1 MKGCER
7 MVDTNKLKARLALA
21 GYTQE
26 RLARETKMSINS
38 LNCKING
45 RAVFNCDEVDAICKA
60 LDIHD
65 PTEKVQIFLP

>member
-1 MKGCER
+1 

-26 RLARETKMSINS
+26 QLAKEAGMSVNS

-45 RAVFNCDEVDAICKA
+45 KAVFNCDEVDAICKVLGVKELA
-60 LDIHD
+60 
-65 PTEKVQIFLP
+65 EKAEIFLP

>member
-1 MKGCER
+1 

-26 RLARETKMSINS
+26 QLAKEAGMSVNS

-45 RAVFNCDEVDAICKA
+45 RAVFNCDEVDAICKVLGVKELA
-60 LDIHD
+60 
-65 PTEKVQIFLP
+65 EKAEIFLP